1 MVYKTTS
8 VKLYPRTLFSTIYE
22 ISLYIIQDVT
32 RKFHGQT
39 MTDEQAFIIYST
51 SRLDKGQV
59 QEEVQRQFGM
69 SSVIRYRRAHIR
81 GKVS

>member
-1 MVYKTTS
+1 MIYKTTS
-8 VKLYPRTLFSTIYE
+8 VKLYPHTLSSTIYG
-22 ISLYIIQDVT
+22 ISLYTIQDVT
-32 RKFHGQT
+32 RKSYYQA
-39 MTDEQAFIIYST
+39 MTDEKAFIIYST